1 MLTVSC
7 KILVNGSDQ
16 VTYEELLIQSDQENL
31 IVKEKNIPG
40 YRGRIFHDKIAIHKG
55 ISSQIEKACVLAEE
69 LGHHHTSSGNILDQT
84 DTNNRKQ
91 ELRARMW
98 AYNELIGLRG
108 ITKAYEHGCSSIFDM
123 AEYLE
128 VTEEYLKEALNAY
141 RNKYGI
147 CADIDNYTICFIPYL
162 AVFKKV

>member
-1 MLTVSC
+1 MNAYEILLSEASGIGLT
-7 KILVNGSDQ
+7 
-16 VTYEELLIQSDQENL
+16 
-31 IVKEKNIPG
+31 VKEKPLQWNN
-40 YRGRIFHDKIAIHKG
+40 GRIKGNRVAIRQDLDT
-55 ISSQIEKACVLAEE
+55 SIEKACVLAEE

-108 ITKAYEHGCSSIFDM
+108 IINAYEHGCSSMFDI

-128 VTEEYLKEALNAY
+128 VTEEYLNEALNAY
-141 RNKYGI
+141 RNKYGVH
-147 CADIDNYTICFIPYL
+147 ADIDNYTICFIPYL
-162 AVFKKV
+162 TVFKKV

>member
-1 MLTVSC
+1 M
-7 KILVNGSDQ
+7 
-16 VTYEELLIQSDQENL
+16 TYEELLIQSDQENL

-55 ISSQIEKACVLAEE
+55 ISSQIEKACILAEE
-69 LGHHHTSSGNILDQT
+69 LGHHHTSSGNILDQAN
-84 DTNNRKQ
+84 TNNRKQ

-108 ITKAYEHGCSSIFDM
+108 IINAYEHGCSSMFDM

-128 VTEEYLKEALNAY
+128 VTEEYLNEALNAY
-141 RNKYGI
+141 RNKYGVH
-147 CADIDNYTICFIPYL
+147 ADIDNYTICFIPYL
-162 AVFKKV
+162 TVFKKV

>member
-1 MLTVSC
+1 MNAYEILLSEASGIGLT
-7 KILVNGSDQ
+7 
-16 VTYEELLIQSDQENL
+16 
-31 IVKEKNIPG
+31 VKEKPLQWNN
-40 YRGRIFHDKIAIHKG
+40 GRIKGNRVAIRQDLDT
-55 ISSQIEKACVLAEE
+55 STEKACVLAEE

-108 ITKAYEHGCSSIFDM
+108 IINAYEHGCSSMFDM

-128 VTEEYLKEALNAY
+128 VTEEFLSDCIENY
-141 RNKYGI
+141 RSKYGVSTVV
-147 CADIDNYTICFIPYL
+147 DNYYIIFIPNL
-162 AVFKKV
+162 VVGKIIK

>member
-1 MLTVSC
+1 MNAYEQLQDYACNNGVDVIDYHFRNDSIKGLYCDGTAAIRKSIDTV
-7 KILVNGSDQ
+7 
-16 VTYEELLIQSDQENL
+16 T
-31 IVKEKNIPG
+31 
-40 YRGRIFHDKIAIHKG
+40 
-55 ISSQIEKACVLAEE
+55 EKACVLAEE

-84 DTNNRKQ
+84 NVNNRKQ

-108 ITKAYEHGCSSIFDM
+108 ITKAYEHGCSSMFDM

>member
-1 MLTVSC
+1 M
-7 KILVNGSDQ
+7 
-16 VTYEELLIQSDQENL
+16 TYEELLIQSDQENL

-69 LGHHHTSSGNILDQT
+69 LGHHHTSSGNILNQT
-84 DTNNRKQ
+84 NVNNRKQ

-108 ITKAYEHGCSSIFDM
+108 IINAYEHGCSSMFDM

-128 VTEEYLKEALNAY
+128 VTEEFLSDCIENY
-141 RNKYGI
+141 RSKYGVS
-147 CADIDNYTICFIPYL
+147 AVVDNYYVIFIPNL
-162 AVFKKV
+162 IVGKIIT

>member
-1 MLTVSC
+1 MNAYEQLQDYAC
-7 KILVNGSDQ
+7 NNGVDVIDYHFRNDSIKGLYCDG
-16 VTYEELLIQSDQENL
+16 TAAIR
-31 IVKEKNIPG
+31 KNI
-40 YRGRIFHDKIAIHKG
+40 DTVT
-55 ISSQIEKACVLAEE
+55 EKACVLAEE

-108 ITKAYEHGCSSIFDM
+108 IINAYEHGCSSLFDM

-128 VTEEYLKEALNAY
+128 VTEDYLKEALNAY

-147 CADIDNYTICFIPYL
+147 RADIDNYTICFIPYL
-162 AVFKKV
+162 TVFKKV

>member
-1 MLTVSC
+1 MNAYEQLQDYAC
-7 KILVNGSDQ
+7 NNGVDVIDYHFQNDSIKGLYCDG
-16 VTYEELLIQSDQENL
+16 TAAIR
-31 IVKEKNIPG
+31 KNI
-40 YRGRIFHDKIAIHKG
+40 DTVT
-55 ISSQIEKACVLAEE
+55 EKACILAEE

-108 ITKAYEHGCSSIFDM
+108 ITKAYEHGCSSMFDM